1 MPQRRQFL
9 SLVPRLLAATA
20 APALIGLARAQEGVS
35 GHSVVIGSSAAL
47 SGPLAALGQDLKL
60 GIDAAMGQINA
71 RGGVQGRSLQLQMV
85 DDAYQPN
92 RTLDNVR
99 KMAGEGGVLALLS
112 CVGTPNN
119 TAILPVI
126 EENGLPYVAPLTGA
140 SSLRKAGSRNLFHVR
155 ASYTDETQ
163 RLIQR
168 LGSMGLN
175 GLAIVYMDNGFGREV
190 LGDAL
195 KAMEGQGMK
204 AVAQVALDT
213 GGKNLAEVVTQV
225 LAAKPSAVFMAT
237 AGAVS
242 QALVT
247 GLRKPSPSMPV
258 VGLSVA
264 LSNEGVKA
272 WTAPAR
278 TSTGPVCARRWPA
291 CAGWI
296 WGALWSTLAM
306 HPMWARTMSSW
317 GCWGLRAASWV
328 EPPLPR
334 EGASGLGSAG
344 LDHGTG
350 HARAGI
356 AGGLGGV
363 VVGVAV
369 HDQAFADDA
378 LRAGHQ
384 GDAPAFEVHPG
395 HALGV
400 GLEHGQVTHMVGAG
414 VMPTMG
420 AAAGVEVTAGAHAV
434 AAAAVAFFVHMKAMF
449 CIRLEA
455 ADLAAHAH
463 HIAALAEAQTAADAV
478 APRGLQIGHG
488 PRAWRGAGA
497 AGQGQGH
504 QGAAAA
510 QAGKTGTCCRGHE
523 SPPGVWRTEGS
534 AICAPEGAGRALE
547 QVLSPGRAGRG
558 EPSSGRTPVEQG
570 VQPDGAEGGGA
581 DAAQAKVAEFQREVA
596 GAQDQGHGRHDQ
608 VLVV

>member
-1 MPQRRQFL
+1 MSQRRQFL
-9 SLVPRLLAATA
+9 SLAPRLLAAAA

-35 GHSVVIGSSAAL
+35 GRSVVIGSSAAL

-126 EENGLPYVAPLTGA
+126 EENSLPYVAPLTGA
-140 SSLRKAGSRNLFHVR
+140 SSLRKGSSRNLFHVR

-175 GLAIVYMDNGFGREV
+175 GLAIVYLDNGFGREV

-213 GGKNLAEVVTQV
+213 GGKNLAEVVNQV

-242 QALVT
+242 QALVM

-272 WTAPAR
+272 LGSLGSGVALTMVFPDPNRAKIQLVRDYQAAMRTLGQTEFSPGSLEGYINTRVLAEGLDRAGKDVNRARLRSALAGVRGLDLGGFVVDFGNAPYVG
-278 TSTGPVCARRWPA
+278 S
-291 CAGWI
+291 
-296 WGALWSTLAM
+296 
-306 HPMWARTMSSW
+306 HY
-317 GCWGLRAASWV
+317 V
-328 EPPLPR
+328 ELGVL
-334 EGASGLGSAG
+334 GASG
-344 LDHGTG
+344 
-350 HARAGI
+350 RF
-356 AGGLGGV
+356 
-363 VVGVAV
+363 VG
-369 HDQAFADDA
+369 
-378 LRAGHQ
+378 
-384 GDAPAFEVHPG
+384 
-395 HALGV
+395 
-400 GLEHGQVTHMVGAG
+400 
-414 VMPTMG
+414 
-420 AAAGVEVTAGAHAV
+420 
-434 AAAAVAFFVHMKAMF
+434 
-449 CIRLEA
+449 
-455 ADLAAHAH
+455 
-463 HIAALAEAQTAADAV
+463 
-478 APRGLQIGHG
+478 
-488 PRAWRGAGA
+488 
-497 AGQGQGH
+497 
-504 QGAAAA
+504 
-510 QAGKTGTCCRGHE
+510 
-523 SPPGVWRTEGS
+523 
-534 AICAPEGAGRALE
+534 
-547 QVLSPGRAGRG
+547 
-558 EPSSGRTPVEQG
+558 
-570 VQPDGAEGGGA
+570 
-581 DAAQAKVAEFQREVA
+581 
-596 GAQDQGHGRHDQ
+596 
-608 VLVV
+608 